1 MTTITDK
8 QYGHTSMDQRR
19 RDQLSSMTSSTVF
32 TPLST
37 SGASGANTV
46 DINEDAIDTLNDLLE
61 VCRDGEYGFR
71 ECAAHTKASDLKAVL
86 DQRAD
91 DCRLAGND
99 LMTLIRQLGGEC
111 EEGGTAMGAIHRGW
125 VAAKGSIAGYSDL
138 DMLNECERGED
149 VALAHY
155 RKALVRNLPEAA
167 HALVKQQ
174 ASGVQRNH
182 DQIKALR
189 DALKSAN

>member
-1 MTTITDK
+1 
-8 QYGHTSMDQRR
+8 
-19 RDQLSSMTSSTVF
+19 MTSSTDNTFGQTAIGDPNRGQLNAMTSSSVF
-32 TPLST
+32 TPMA
-37 SGASGANTV
+37 GAISQEPSAV
-46 DINEDAIDTLNDLLE
+46 EINEDAIDTLNDLLE

-71 ECAAHTKASDLKAVL
+71 ECAAHTKASDLKSVL
-86 DQRAD
+86 GQRAD
-91 DCRLAGND
+91 DCRLASND

-155 RKALVRNLPEAA
+155 HKALKRNLPEPA
-167 HALVKQQ
+167 HTLVKQQ

-189 DALKSAN
+189 DTLKAAT